1 MSLSRDKEVP
11 MGDDRN
17 PVPPESTNDVTP
29 SAETGEP
36 ERFHPLITRRDFLI
50 GMGAGAIGVGIV
62 AGAGFVAM
70 RPAPSQPIPAVQTG
84 PAGPAV
90 AAPPAAPALAP
101 AAQQPATAPAPVPAQ
116 VPVVTQALPLTM
128 RRVSLNVDS
137 VAHDVTVDVRESLWD
152 TMIHKLDM
160 SNTNLGCDRA
170 MCGACTILVDGKAVN
185 SCTMLSARA
194 GRGQKIMTV
203 GSLTKG
209 PGPEGLHP
217 IQRAFWWE
225 GGYQCGICTRG
236 FIMSTYALLQAN
248 PNPTDEQ
255 IQEGLAGNICRCG
268 EYTKIFS
275 AVKAAAAE
283 MRGEKVN
290 WTAPF
295 TAVAAPK
302 PAAAAATAGAVNG
315 QSKQFQFAT
324 PLPTIEFFDP
334 IAEKLKERKGILQVD
349 GNERTITVTWD
360 TTLSE
365 ADVRRILAE
374 IGNPVQP

>member
-1 MSLSRDKEVP
+1 

-50 GMGAGAIGVGIV
+50 GMGAGAVGVGIV
-62 AGAGFVAM
+62 AGAGFAATRGGAP
-70 RPAPSQPIPAVQTG
+70 RPVPAVQTG

-90 AAPPAAPALAP
+90 AAPPAAPAVAP
-101 AAQQPATAPAPVPAQ
+101 AAQQPVPAPAQAPVPVQA
-116 VPVVTQALPLTM
+116 QALPLTM

-137 VAHDVTVDVRESLWD
+137 VAHDVIVDVRESLWD
-152 TMIHKLDM
+152 TMVHKLE
-160 SNTNLGCDRA
+160 SAGTNLGCDRA
-170 MCGACTILVDGKAVN
+170 MCGACTILVDGKAVT
-185 SCTMLSARA
+185 SCTVLSARA

-203 GSLTKG
+203 NGLTKG

-236 FIMSTYALLQAN
+236 FIMSTYALLQAT

-283 MRGEKVN
+283 MRGEQVN

-295 TAVAAPK
+295 TAVTAPK
-302 PAAAAATAGAVNG
+302 PKPAVAVPAGG
-315 QSKQFQFAT
+315 QSKQFQFTTA
-324 PLPTIEFFDP
+324 LPTIEFFDP
-334 IAEKLKERKGILQVD
+334 IAEKLKQRPGIVGVD

-360 TTLSE
+360 PSLTE
-365 ADVRRILAE
+365 ADVRRILGE

>member
-1 MSLSRDKEVP
+1 
-11 MGDDRN
+11 
-17 PVPPESTNDVTP
+17 
-29 SAETGEP
+29 
-36 ERFHPLITRRDFLI
+36 LITRRDFLI
-50 GMGAGAIGVGIV
+50 GLGAGAVGVGIV
-62 AGAGFVAM
+62 AGAGFAAT
-70 RPAPSQPIPAVQTG
+70 RGGTPQTTPAVQTG

-90 AAPPAAPALAP
+90 AVPPAAAP
-101 AAQQPATAPAPVPAQ
+101 AAPQPATAPAPAQAPAPAAAAPAQ
-116 VPVVTQALPLTM
+116 TLPLTM
-128 RRVSLNVDS
+128 RRVTLNVDNL
-137 VAHDVTVDVRESLWD
+137 ARDVTVDVRESLWE
-152 TMIHKLDM
+152 TMIHKLDTA
-160 SNTNLGCDRA
+160 STNLGCDRA
-170 MCGACTILVDGKAVN
+170 MCGACAILVDGKAVN
-185 SCTMLSARA
+185 GCTVLTARS
-194 GRGQKIMTV
+194 GRGQKILTV
-203 GSLTKG
+203 NGLTKG

-217 IQRAFWWE
+217 IQKAFWWE

-268 EYTKIFS
+268 EYTKIFT
-275 AVKAAAAE
+275 AVKSAAAE

-295 TAVAAPK
+295 IAVAAPK
-302 PAAAAATAGAVNG
+302 PAASAATAGATNG

-365 ADVRRILAE
+365 ADVRRILSE

>member
-1 MSLSRDKEVP
+1 

-17 PVPPESTNDVTP
+17 PVPPELADEVTP
-29 SAETGEP
+29 GVEAGEA

-50 GMGAGAIGVGIV
+50 GLGAGAVGVGIV
-62 AGAGFVAM
+62 AGAGFVAS
-70 RPAPSQPIPAVQTG
+70 RPGATQSVPAVQTG
-84 PAGPAV
+84 PGGPAV
-90 AAPPAAPALAP
+90 AAPPAAPAVAP
-101 AAQQPATAPAPVPAQ
+101 AAQQPAAPAQAPAAAAPAQ
-116 VPVVTQALPLTM
+116 TLPLTM

-137 VAHDVTVDVRESLWD
+137 VSHDVIVDVRESLWD
-152 TMIHKLDM
+152 TMVHKLE
-160 SNTNLGCDRA
+160 SAGTNLGCDRA

-185 SCTMLSARA
+185 SCTVLSARA

-203 GSLTKG
+203 NSLTKG

-236 FIMSTYALLQAN
+236 FIMSTYALLEAN
-248 PNPTDEQ
+248 KNPTDEQ

-283 MRGEKVN
+283 MRGEQVN
-290 WTAPF
+290 WTAPYK
-295 TAVAAPK
+295 VVVPPK
-302 PAAAAATAGAVNG
+302 PAAAPAAGAAAG
-315 QSKQFQFAT
+315 TSKQFQFAT

-334 IAEKLKERKGILQVD
+334 IAEKLKERKGITQVD

-360 TTLSE
+360 SSLTE
-365 ADVRRILAE
+365 ADVRRILSE